1 MSNKTNF
8 KPKLIGKDK
17 ANRFKLIKGALHQEE
32 ITIIN
37 ISTLNIDAPNFIKHC
52 WTFLYINNEQ
62 DETEIRKIIAFIN
75 NIKNI

>member
-52 WTFLYINNEQ
+52 WTFCISTMSRMKQKSE
-62 DETEIRKIIAFIN
+62 K
-75 NIKNI
+75 